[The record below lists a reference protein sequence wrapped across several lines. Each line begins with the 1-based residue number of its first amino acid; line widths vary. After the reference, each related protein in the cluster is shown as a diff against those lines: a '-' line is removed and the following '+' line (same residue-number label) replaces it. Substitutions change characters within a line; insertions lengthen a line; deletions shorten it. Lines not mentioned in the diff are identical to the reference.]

1 MTPQKL
7 LLNLRSSLRVHFC
20 RHHAVK
26 ASKRYRKINNKYIY
40 QMNEKAEKEKL
51 TVSDSDQNY
60 VSRFPI
66 TV

>member
-7 LLNLRSSLRVHFC
+7 LLNLRSSPRVHFC

-26 ASKRYRKINNKYIY
+26 ASKRHRKINNKYIY

-51 TVSDSDQNY
+51 TLTVSDSDQN
-60 VSRFPI
+60 
-66 TV
+66 